1 VTDAGASRS
10 CDRRLVVTYYAALSL
25 DGRIAGEEHDLAF
38 LKTLTGAENDYEV
51 FYADVDSLIMG
62 AGTWEFMVRHGSWP
76 YAGKPT
82 WIVTHAAELAELPGA
97 EPVEI
102 FAGEIGELVRLIE
115 SRGLKRTWLV
125 GGGDIA
131 GQLLAHDLIDELIL
145 TLAPALVGRGPALA
159 DGEFPLRRFDLT
171 RLERF
176 GDDGVRLHY
185 DRSREES

>member
-1 VTDAGASRS
+1 
-10 CDRRLVVTYYAALSL
+10 VVTYYAALSL

-131 GQLLAHDLIDELIL
+131 GQLLAHDLVDELIL
-145 TLAPALVGRGPALA
+145 TIAPALVGRGPALA